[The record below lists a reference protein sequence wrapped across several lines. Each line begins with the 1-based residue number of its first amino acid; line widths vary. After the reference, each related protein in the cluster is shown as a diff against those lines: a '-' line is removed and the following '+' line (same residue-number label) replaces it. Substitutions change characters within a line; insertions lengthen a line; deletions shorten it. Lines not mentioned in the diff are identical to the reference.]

1 MKKSNQLAL
10 GSIVEQAD
18 ELAIR
23 HQEVMKYINIGRTGM
38 YELLGKIFSLSEQID
53 ADPNKKDVLE
63 NLKLELFNKYAI
75 KTQRNSSPANVLVRY
90 ITQAD
95 RKTAHVYARAIDTAK
110 AEGIKPENMVT
121 YLEQKGG
128 VEKIRQ
134 LGVVQKKDDV
144 ENKSWLNRLENR
156 TRFMSEI
163 LEVAAEKPL
172 AVFEMDKKHE
182 SRFKDQARYG
192 EYRYVVCKRD
202 GYKYLAVDLLPM
214 DYEFESLL
222 LDRLFKYISTQSFLT
237 LEEVEKIKKAKV
249 NLKTNLEKY
258 WLRVAELEAEKEK
271 NQESS
276 PSLRALKSVTV

>member
-1 MKKSNQLAL
+1 MNKSNQLVL

-63 NLKLELFNKYAI
+63 NLKIELFNKYAI
-75 KTQRNSSPANVLVRY
+75 KTQRNSSPATVLVKY

-110 AEGIKPENMVT
+110 AEGVKPENMVS

-128 VEKIRQ
+128 VEKIRE
-134 LGVVQKKDDV
+134 LGVAQKKDDV
-144 ENKSWLNRLENR
+144 ENKSWLKRLENR
-156 TRFMSEI
+156 VMFMSEI
-163 LEVAAEKPL
+163 LEVAAEEPL
-172 AVFEMDKKHE
+172 AVFEMDRKYE
-182 SRFKDQARYG
+182 SRFTSQARYG

-202 GYKYLAVDLLPM
+202 GYKYLAVDMLPM
-214 DYEFESLL
+214 DYEFEKLL
-222 LDRLFKYISTQSFLT
+222 LDRLFKYTSTLSFLT
-237 LEEVEKIKKAKV
+237 KEEEEKIEKAKV
-249 NLKTNLEKY
+249 NLKKNLEKY
-258 WLRVAELEAEKEK
+258 WLRVAELDAEKEK
-271 NQESS
+271 IKE
-276 PSLRALKSVTV
+276 AA

>member
-1 MKKSNQLAL
+1 MNKSNQLVL
-10 GSIVEQAD
+10 GSIVAQAD

-75 KTQRNSSPANVLVRY
+75 KTQKNSSPATVLVKY

-110 AEGIKPENMVT
+110 AEGVKPENMVT

-134 LGVVQKKDDV
+134 LGVVQKKDDLEDKNWV
-144 ENKSWLNRLENR
+144 QRLENR
-156 TRFMSEI
+156 VMFMSEI
-163 LEVAAEKPL
+163 LEVAAEEPL
-172 AVFEMDKKHE
+172 AVFEIDRKYE
-182 SRFKDQARYG
+182 SRFIDQARYG
-192 EYRYVVCKRD
+192 EYRYVVCKPD
-202 GYKYLAVDLLPM
+202 GNKYLAIDMLPM
-214 DYEFESLL
+214 DYEFEKLL
-222 LDRLFKYISTQSFLT
+222 LDRLFKYTSSLSFLT
-237 LEEVEKIKKAKV
+237 KEEKEKIEKAKL
-249 NLKTNLEKY
+249 NLKKNLEKY
-258 WLRVAELEAEKEK
+258 WLRVAEINAEKEK
-271 NQESS
+271 IKE
-276 PSLRALKSVTV
+276 AA